1 MWDWDLCEKD
11 DKPISRKIRV
21 IGTIPALSFFLLFC
35 VFIFWFYTFFL
46 SSLIFFS
53 YYLFI
58 EDFFESILNFL
69 KYHMSGT
76 YPKISPQNKNDEK
89 KLSFRIKFDEISPPP
104 KKRVKVKGSFFL
116 SFWEM
121 TWTIISLRGDWR
133 RHSTCRTTTG
143 YPPLGTADAQIVPLF
158 HHFVRFHDLLLSPS
172 SHDRPIT
179 SGTYTHRGSALFPPQ
194 PKRRPPPSLK
204 SRENVRAGN

>member
-53 YYLFI
+53 YYWFI

-104 KKRVKVKGSFFL
+104 QKKSKSKRFIFSIFLRDDMDNHLFKRRLTQAQYLPHDDWLSSTGNSRCADRAPFSSF
-116 SFWEM
+116 
-121 TWTIISLRGDWR
+121 
-133 RHSTCRTTTG
+133 
-143 YPPLGTADAQIVPLF
+143 
-158 HHFVRFHDLLLSPS
+158 
-172 SHDRPIT
+172 RPIPWFVAV
-179 SGTYTHRGSALFPPQ
+179 ALISRPTNHFRHIHPQ
-194 PKRRPPPSLK
+194 GKRPVPPPTKKEATPILK
-204 SRENVRAGN
+204 KPWKCSGR